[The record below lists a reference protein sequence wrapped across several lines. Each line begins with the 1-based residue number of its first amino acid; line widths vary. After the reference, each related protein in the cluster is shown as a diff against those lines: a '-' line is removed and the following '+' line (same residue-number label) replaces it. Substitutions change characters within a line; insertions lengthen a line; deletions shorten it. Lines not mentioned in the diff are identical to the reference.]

1 MEWEQWFCPD
11 RDCATEAW
19 LVQQYPGNDELWSL
33 ACRLTGA
40 SYTVAAVDPVCPRC
54 GTTLCAAV
62 EFTHDQRGADV
73 LEAGPMLNFV
83 TSLR

>member
-1 MEWEQWFCPD
+1 MECEQWYCPE

-19 LVQQYPGNDELWSL
+19 LVRQHPDADELWSL
-33 ACRLTGA
+33 VCRLTGA
-40 SYTVAAVDPVCPRC
+40 SYLVAAVDPICPRC
-54 GTTLCAAV
+54 GTTLCATV
-62 EFTHDQRGADV
+62 EFTHERSGADI